1 MQGMMDFGRFGDE
14 RLKKGGPIFWRPSWA
29 SALPAYVS
37 LAATE
42 RGRSAFDVF
51 CIMTA

>member
-29 SALPAYVS
+29 SDSAFVS
-37 LAATE
+37 LAATG
-42 RGRSAFDVF
+42 RGRSGFDVF